1 MLPGSSLRV
10 PGSPFCRAWTSMT
23 DQDPEVSVGAFPNR
37 GLVLV
42 GTSLVLVLHREGRTQ
57 EPRENDHPIRT
68 TPPWLLLLK
77 ERGASEPKGVGGG
90 TCAPPTSC
98 CVLSEQES
106 DMAAFE
112 FIFVCNC
119 GIAGSLM
126 DIPRWAWYC
135 PPPIVEGD
143 SAWPLAFKQ
152 YRF

>member
-90 TCAPPTSC
+90 TCAPP
-98 CVLSEQES
+98 
-106 DMAAFE
+106 
-112 FIFVCNC
+112 
-119 GIAGSLM
+119 
-126 DIPRWAWYC
+126 
-135 PPPIVEGD
+135 PPPPVVFSLSRKVIWLHSSLFSFATAE
-143 SAWPLAFKQ
+143 
-152 YRF
+152 